1 MKKESKLL
9 KSDKITIV
17 ILLFVTTLFVVLG
30 FTVMEE
36 NTFTKWVT
44 IIFFGLCIVVF
55 IIELLPNSS
64 YLKLTNEGFEIRNFY
79 RSHFT
84 KWTDVSGF
92 GIYYVSFNT
101 MVAFDYTEE
110 HTKHKT
116 RKKIARFLSSY
127 QGALPQTYGMKAIKL
142 AALMN
147 EWKYR
152 SEGVIRPV
160 PYNHS
165 ENKKIIPPIP
175 PT

>member
-1 MKKESKLL
+1 
-9 KSDKITIV
+9 
-17 ILLFVTTLFVVLG
+17 
-30 FTVMEE
+30 MEE

-55 IIELLPNSS
+55 IIQLLPNSS
-64 YLKLTNEGFEIRNFY
+64 YLKLTNEGFEVRSLY

-84 KWTDVSGF
+84 KWTEVSGF

-110 HTKHKT
+110 HKKG
-116 RKKIARFLSSY
+116 KKISKILSSY